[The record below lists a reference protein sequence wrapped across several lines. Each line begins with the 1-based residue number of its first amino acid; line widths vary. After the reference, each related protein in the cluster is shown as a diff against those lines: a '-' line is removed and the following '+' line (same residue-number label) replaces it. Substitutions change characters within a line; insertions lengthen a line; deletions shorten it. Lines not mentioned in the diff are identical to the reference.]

1 VKFSDLNFYGNGELQ
16 ITRITN
22 NTSATLMTP
31 PAGKRLIIYKIITD
45 GVDGLE
51 TLRFKD
57 E

>member
-1 VKFSDLNFYGNGELQ
+1 MKFSDLNFYSNGELQ